1 MSPDSAWEQKLN
13 TCSLIHVNNAP
24 SCSSLRGFN
33 MVHVHHQMVLIEP
46 RCSALTSLIVN
57 GGLGGGRDGEE
68 SKRAFVL
75 ERQGGRG
82 DKL

>member
-1 MSPDSAWEQKLN
+1 
-13 TCSLIHVNNAP
+13 
-24 SCSSLRGFN
+24 
-33 MVHVHHQMVLIEP
+33 MVLIEP

-57 GGLGGGRDGEE
+57 GGLGGRRDGEE
-68 SKRAFVL
+68 SKRVFVL